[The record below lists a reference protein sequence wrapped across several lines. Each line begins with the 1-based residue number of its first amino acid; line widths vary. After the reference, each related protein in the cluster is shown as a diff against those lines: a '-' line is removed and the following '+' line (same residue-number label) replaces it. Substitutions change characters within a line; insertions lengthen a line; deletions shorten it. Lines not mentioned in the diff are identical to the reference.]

1 MLTRQEVGR
10 NGLRCL
16 QERSDRMAVA
26 HAGARISGTSL
37 ELHQPEK
44 DPSILAFLRD
54 LLAHAEW
61 ANAVF
66 FHAWAKSP
74 ARDHEEMR
82 RRAEHILGVQQ
93 AFLSIL
99 RGEPPGFP
107 ADGPPPPFEELKAR
121 AQASHADLRGFAAGL
136 QEEGL
141 ARQVRIVWF
150 PDPPC
155 VITVAEAL
163 VQVAMHTQH
172 HRGQC
177 MTRLKD
183 FGGEPKNVDWIIW
196 LWKQK
201 PPGRWD

>member
-1 MLTRQEVGR
+1 MLT
-10 NGLRCL
+10 
-16 QERSDRMAVA
+16 
-26 HAGARISGTSL
+26 
-37 ELHQPEK
+37 
-44 DPSILAFLRD
+44 FLRELID
-54 LLAHAEW
+54 HAEW

-66 FHAWAKSP
+66 FHAWEKSP

-82 RRAEHILGVQQ
+82 RRVGHIIGVQQ
-93 AFLSIL
+93 GFLSVL
-99 RGEPPGFP
+99 RGQAPGGSP
-107 ADGPPPPFEELKAR
+107 GGPPPTFEELKGR
-121 AQASHADLRGFAAGL
+121 AQISHAGLHEFAAGL
-136 QEEGL
+136 DEQGL
-141 ARQVRIVWF
+141 ARTVRIPWF

-155 VITVAEAL
+155 VITVAEAM

-183 FGGEPKNVDWIIW
+183 FGGEPKDVDWIIW

>member
-1 MLTRQEVGR
+1 MLT
-10 NGLRCL
+10 
-16 QERSDRMAVA
+16 
-26 HAGARISGTSL
+26 
-37 ELHQPEK
+37 
-44 DPSILAFLRD
+44 FLRD

-66 FHAWAKSP
+66 FHTWGKSP

-82 RRAEHILGVQQ
+82 RRVDHIIGVQQ
-93 AFLSIL
+93 GFLSIL
-99 RGEPPGFP
+99 RGESPGGPPG
-107 ADGPPPPFEELKAR
+107 GPPSSFDDLNKR
-121 AQASHADLRGFAAGL
+121 APACHAGLRDFAAGL
-136 QEEGL
+136 DDAGL
-141 ARQVRIVWF
+141 SRTVRIVWF

-201 PPGRWD
+201 PAARWD

>member
-1 MLTRQEVGR
+1 MLE
-10 NGLRCL
+10 
-16 QERSDRMAVA
+16 
-26 HAGARISGTSL
+26 
-37 ELHQPEK
+37 
-44 DPSILAFLRD
+44 FLRD

-74 ARDHEEMR
+74 ARDHEELR
-82 RRAEHILGVQQ
+82 RRVDHVLAVQR
-93 AFLSIL
+93 AFLAIP
-99 RGEPPGFP
+99 RGEAPTPPG
-107 ADGPPPPFEELKAR
+107 DGPPPSFEDLKAA
-121 AQASHADLRGFAAGL
+121 AQTSHADLREFAAAL
-136 QEEGL
+136 QPEGL
-141 ARQVRIVWF
+141 SRTVRIFWF

-172 HRGQC
+172 HRGQL

-201 PPGRWD
+201 PQGRWG

>member
-1 MLTRQEVGR
+1 MLT
-10 NGLRCL
+10 
-16 QERSDRMAVA
+16 
-26 HAGARISGTSL
+26 
-37 ELHQPEK
+37 
-44 DPSILAFLRD
+44 FLRD

-66 FHAWAKSP
+66 FHAWGKSG

-82 RRAEHILGVQQ
+82 QRVGHIVGVQQ
-93 AFLSIL
+93 GFLSVL
-99 RGEPPGFP
+99 RGEAAGGPPS
-107 ADGPPPPFEELKAR
+107 GPPPSF
-121 AQASHADLRGFAAGL
+121 ADLKTRAETGHAGL
-136 QEEGL
+136 REFTAALDPAGL
-141 ARQVRIVWF
+141 ERSVRVPWF
-150 PDPPC
+150 PEPPC

-183 FGGEPKNVDWIIW
+183 LGGEPKNVDWIIW

-201 PPGRWD
+201 PQPRWS

>member
-1 MLTRQEVGR
+1 ML
-10 NGLRCL
+10 
-16 QERSDRMAVA
+16 
-26 HAGARISGTSL
+26 I
-37 ELHQPEK
+37 
-44 DPSILAFLRD
+44 FLRE

-66 FHAWAKSP
+66 FHAWGKSP

-82 RRAEHILGVQQ
+82 RRVEHIIGVQQ
-93 AFLSIL
+93 GFLSIL
-99 RGEPPGFP
+99 RGEPAG
-107 ADGPPPPFEELKAR
+107 GPPGGPPATYEELNTRAQTSHAALRDFTAGLSDQDLSRKAR
-121 AQASHADLRGFAAGL
+121 
-136 QEEGL
+136 
-141 ARQVRIVWF
+141 IPWF

-155 VITVAEAL
+155 EITVAEAL

-201 PPGRWD
+201 PQPRWS

>member
-1 MLTRQEVGR
+1 MLTL
-10 NGLRCL
+10 LR
-16 QERSDRMAVA
+16 
-26 HAGARISGTSL
+26 
-37 ELHQPEK
+37 ELM
-44 DPSILAFLRD
+44 D
-54 LLAHAEW
+54 HAEW

-66 FHAWAKSP
+66 FHAWGGSP

-82 RRAEHILGVQQ
+82 RRVDHIIGVQQ
-93 AFLSIL
+93 GFLFVL
-99 RGEPPGFP
+99 RGEVPGGP
-107 ADGPPPPFEELKAR
+107 SDGPPPTFDALKDRAR
-121 AQASHADLRGFAAGL
+121 SNHAGLREFAAGL
-136 QEEGL
+136 DSESASRTIQ
-141 ARQVRIVWF
+141 ITWF

-201 PPGRWD
+201 PQGRWE

>member
-1 MLTRQEVGR
+1 M
-10 NGLRCL
+10 
-16 QERSDRMAVA
+16 
-26 HAGARISGTSL
+26 
-37 ELHQPEK
+37 
-44 DPSILAFLRD
+44 LAFLRD
-54 LLAHAEW
+54 LVAHAEW

-66 FHAWAKSP
+66 FHAWGKSP
-74 ARDHEEMR
+74 ARDQEEMCR
-82 RRAEHILGVQQ
+82 RVGHIIGVQQ
-93 AFLSIL
+93 GFLAML
-99 RGEPPGFP
+99 RGEPAAEPP
-107 ADGPPPPFEELKAR
+107 DGPTPSFDDLKAL
-121 AQASHADLRGFAAGL
+121 AVTSHAGLRDFAAALGP
-136 QEEGL
+136 EGL
-141 ARQVRIVWF
+141 TRAVQVPWF

-201 PPGRWD
+201 PSGRWS